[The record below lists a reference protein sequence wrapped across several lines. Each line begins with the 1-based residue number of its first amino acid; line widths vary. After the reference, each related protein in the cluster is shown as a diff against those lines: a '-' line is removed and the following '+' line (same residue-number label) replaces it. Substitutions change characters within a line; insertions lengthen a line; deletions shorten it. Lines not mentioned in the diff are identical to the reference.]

1 MIQQGHTSRSHDII
15 ETMEKMKNPNYPIS
29 DEAIKRAPIV
39 QQSLHALIKTLGDE
53 RRALVTKTSDDI
65 EYSYLLAAF
74 ICAIAAASSA
84 LLVIAALRS
93 RHHQLSAKAIV
104 PSDRHHHQSSA
115 KTSSLSD
122 IPSTD
127 DGTVD
132 AGVDGDQIAH
142 IRHLIRGTKPLVLPV
157 LHTTITECEYATCSD
172 EDYPP
177 ASRYHPIRIDSAEM
191 VAQMENHFEKSGFPL
206 SCLVSNQT
214 ARDEYGIDIN
224 DENVAFCVVI

>member
-1 MIQQGHTSRSHDII
+1 MIQQGSTPSSHDIV

-53 RRALVTKTSDDI
+53 RRALVTKTREDI

-74 ICAIAAASSA
+74 ICAIATTSSA

-93 RHHQLSAKAIV
+93 RHHQLSEKTEPLDAM
-104 PSDRHHHQSSA
+104 PSADDDA
-115 KTSSLSD
+115 D
-122 IPSTD
+122 DDTD

-132 AGVDGDQIAH
+132 MGVDGDQIAH
-142 IRHLIRGTKPLVLPV
+142 IRHLIKELKPLVLPV
-157 LHTTITECEYATCSD
+157 LHTTITECEYATCSN
-172 EDYPP
+172 EDHPP
-177 ASRYHPIRIDSAEM
+177 ASRYYPIRMDSADM
-191 VAQMENHFEKSGFPL
+191 VAQMENHFKESGFPL

-214 ARDEYGIDIN
+214 ARDEYSIDID

>member
-1 MIQQGHTSRSHDII
+1 MIQQGHTPRSHDII

-157 LHTTITECEYATCSD
+157 LHTTITECEYATCSN

-177 ASRYHPIRIDSAEM
+177 ASRYHPIRMDSAEM